1 MQDED
6 TPDIEYIYEDEDSF
20 GAEIAELYS
29 YTEGPEFPL
38 AQKAFEDEATSFK
51 LPATWSAM
59 SEEQKRSM
67 IQLLLDRTEVADR
80 DERLAAIRG
89 RCWPLIKINVK
100 RDCLPLQILNYFQGY
115 CTFAK
120 VVG

>member
-1 MQDED
+1 M
-6 TPDIEYIYEDEDSF
+6 
-20 GAEIAELYS
+20 
-29 YTEGPEFPL
+29 

-89 RCWPLIKINVK
+89 SVGLLLKPISNRTAC
-100 RDCLPLQILNYFQGY
+100 NYKF
-115 CTFAK
+115 
-120 VVG
+120 

>member
-89 RCWPLIKINVK
+89 SVGLLLKPNSNVTV
-100 RDCLPLQILNYFQGY
+100 CNYKF
-115 CTFAK
+115 
-120 VVG
+120 

>member
-89 RCWPLIKINVK
+89 SCWPFIRTKFK
-100 RDCLPLQILNYFQGY
+100 RVCLPFQILNYFQDY